1 MSRLSSSAPSSL
13 LRDASHAKSRLA
25 APPRPRVQNVAPSY
39 PIASEVDHARP
50 VTVNTPILF
59 KGTDVDEVMRSWQS
73 ISDSSQPVTD
83 ARTKVDGD
91 DGANHES
98 FSIQLAGL
106 SVSSNAL
113 DDEHDEIDTS
123 RSLTD
128 RASSD
133 VSTRPSIF
141 QCLRQCFA
149 QCFRYK

>member
-25 APPRPRVQNVAPSY
+25 APLRPRVQNVAPSY
-39 PIASEVDHARP
+39 PIASEVDHACP
-50 VTVNTPILF
+50 ATVNTPILF
-59 KGTDVDEVMRSWQS
+59 KGTDVGEVMRSWQS
-73 ISDSSQPVTD
+73 ISDSSRPVAD

-91 DGANHES
+91 DGANHAS